1 MDPFAVKRTET
12 YTTVALACIA
22 RSTDSTWH
30 SGYFPPH
37 IIWFSSL
44 RAQLLMIP
52 QRVGSNDQRP
62 QRGLG
67 PPQADQAAG
76 LGSAFGEPW
85 RAVRG
90 GHSHPALT
98 RDGKIELLTVSQGTW
113 TGSPRV
119 FHNDLLGLKSEWM
132 SEVGFEKQYFQG
144 RGDEKWHVQCF
155 FLEVFIIGTWA
166 SWRISFSLMT
176 YMVFRKPSFKKVRSM
191 KTKDRAVVFQMFVT
205 KANFSV
211 FDSLMYFSEKRAQT
225 IKEK

>member
-1 MDPFAVKRTET
+1 MSQPCLHCKE
-12 YTTVALACIA
+12 
-22 RSTDSTWH
+22 
-30 SGYFPPH
+30 
-37 IIWFSSL
+37 
-44 RAQLLMIP
+44 
-52 QRVGSNDQRP
+52 
-62 QRGLG
+62 
-67 PPQADQAAG
+67 
-76 LGSAFGEPW
+76 
-85 RAVRG
+85 
-90 GHSHPALT
+90 
-98 RDGKIELLTVSQGTW
+98 KIERRNFNVDVRPSA
-113 TGSPRV
+113 TGSSRIMYQPARTSTSLPWTAE
-119 FHNDLLGLKSEWM
+119 FILLVLKSEWM